1 MIGFTNF
8 SLKFCIPKNFLIIQG
23 QEKCCKYDFNVNSV
37 WWMEAIVILFLV
49 QHRFGNVQKYF
60 LIIFFL
66 QRESLYNV
74 ALQEVSIYL

>member
-1 MIGFTNF
+1 MLTNMIF
-8 SLKFCIPKNFLIIQG
+8 
-23 QEKCCKYDFNVNSV
+23 DVNSV

-66 QRESLYNV
+66 QRESFYNV
-74 ALQEVSIYL
+74 ALQEVSIYLYLEQKVLFNASKRSF